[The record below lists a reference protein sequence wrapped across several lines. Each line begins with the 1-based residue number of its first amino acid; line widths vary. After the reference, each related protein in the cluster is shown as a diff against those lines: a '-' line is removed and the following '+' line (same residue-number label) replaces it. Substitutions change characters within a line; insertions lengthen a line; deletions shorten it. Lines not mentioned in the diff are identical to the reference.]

1 MASTHMQS
9 PGLLGMCESHTNMPN
24 THEMRK
30 CVKAEG
36 CSGDMKGI
44 SVVFG
49 HIKVEIASVIRV
61 NLLGHLLICEF

>member
-1 MASTHMQS
+1 MSFT
-9 PGLLGMCESHTNMPN
+9 
-24 THEMRK
+24 EMRK